1 MMEGTKWLMLTVL
14 DQRAFV
20 HDTSSGFQL
29 RDTHVIDQ
37 HTDKHTLFSRNS
49 FVKIMTCSNLSRTLF
64 QPDLK
69 NI

>member
-1 MMEGTKWLMLTVL
+1 MAEGTKWLMVTVL

-37 HTDKHTLFSRNS
+37 HTDQHTLFSRNS
-49 FVKIMTCSNLSRTLF
+49 SVKIMTCSKLIQDSFST
-64 QPDLK
+64 
-69 NI
+69 